1 MIVKTE
7 TSSEG
12 FIYALKLD
20 NEITVYQVYGYY
32 AFQLSLYTPYI
43 LNYTIIERWSQ
54 NFQNY
59 TNGLDVHDFDIY
71 NQDYILLYTGTN

>member
-32 AFQLSLYTPYI
+32 AFQLSL
-43 LNYTIIERWSQ
+43 
-54 NFQNY
+54 
-59 TNGLDVHDFDIY
+59 
-71 NQDYILLYTGTN
+71 